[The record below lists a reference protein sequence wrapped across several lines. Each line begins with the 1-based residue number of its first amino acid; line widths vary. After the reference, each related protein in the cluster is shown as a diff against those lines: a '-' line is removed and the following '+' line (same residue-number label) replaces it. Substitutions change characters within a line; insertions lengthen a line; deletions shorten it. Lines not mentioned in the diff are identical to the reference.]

1 MGSNIIQ
8 EKSYKFAVEVINT
21 YQQLKKQHHEYDL
34 FKQFL
39 RSGTS
44 IGANVQEAEAAQ
56 SKKDFLSK
64 TYISF
69 KEARETLYWIN
80 LLTDTSYLTES
91 HSRSLKS
98 KCEELIRILSSIT
111 KTTSESLKAGNC

>member
-1 MGSNIIQ
+1 MGKNIIQ
-8 EKSYKFAVEVINT
+8 EKSYNFAVDVIKT
-21 YQQLKKQHHEYDL
+21 YQNLKKEHHEYDL
-34 FKQFL
+34 FRQFL

-44 IGANVQEAEAAQ
+44 IGANIQEAGSAQ

-64 TYISF
+64 VYISF

-80 LLTDTSYLTES
+80 LLTDTSYLNP
-91 HSRSLKS
+91 SLSNNLKR

-111 KTTSESLKAGNC
+111 KTTSDSIKNS

>member
-39 RSGTS
+39 RSRTS